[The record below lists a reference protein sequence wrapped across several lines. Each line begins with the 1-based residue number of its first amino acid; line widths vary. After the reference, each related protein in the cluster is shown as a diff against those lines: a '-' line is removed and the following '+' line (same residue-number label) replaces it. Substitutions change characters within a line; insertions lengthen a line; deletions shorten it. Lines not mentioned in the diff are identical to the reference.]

1 MLCVGDN
8 CQFERTNGKFQLA
21 TIYIISDDSATVK
34 WVCHDGVS
42 IGRRQIKLKD
52 LKKIERKPFNI
63 IAWII
68 AFFLLLIIVYVLYDH
83 YLIKHQVNNRIFL
96 IIIFNYLFQE
106 AEIVAKAHK
115 EIECEPSVWD
125 FFYSKEDR

>member
-34 WVCHDGVS
+34 WVGHDGVS

-52 LKKIERKPFNI
+52 IKKSEQKPFNI

-68 AFFLLLIIVYVLYDH
+68 AFFLLLIIVYCM
-83 YLIKHQVNNRIFL
+83 FCTT
-96 IIIFNYLFQE
+96 II
-106 AEIVAKAHK
+106 
-115 EIECEPSVWD
+115 
-125 FFYSKEDR
+125 